1 MPINAKFAFIGNS
14 LTMFNIGSDKVVQK
28 LCKKLL
34 GKPGKNLVAMMEEGA
49 LPDKHI
55 SPGFRGYFYNTE
67 LF

>member
-1 MPINAKFAFIGNS
+1 
-14 LTMFNIGSDKVVQK
+14 MFNKGSDKVVQK

-34 GKPGKNLVAMMEEGA
+34 GKPGKNVVAMMEEGA
-49 LPDKHI
+49 LPDTHI